1 MYIAQIQSI
10 IPIQL
15 FLLSFSLKRNIP
27 TKLELITIPILVKVK
42 TIELSKLGVA
52 NALKKN
58 TRQKK
63 FGMPKVTPQ
72 NTSPSLTD
80 FSSFVNFIK

>member
-1 MYIAQIQSI
+1 MKIEYKKGKLI
-10 IPIQL
+10 IPIEKGDTML
-15 FLLSFSLKRNIP
+15 VGRFKY
-27 TKLELITIPILVKVK
+27 KAVKVK